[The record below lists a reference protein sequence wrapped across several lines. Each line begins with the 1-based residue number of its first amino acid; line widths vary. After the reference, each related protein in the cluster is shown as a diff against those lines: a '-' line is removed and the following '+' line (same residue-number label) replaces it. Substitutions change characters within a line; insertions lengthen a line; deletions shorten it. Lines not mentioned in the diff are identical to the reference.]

1 MRNPFRILWRF
12 LRISWSVLVF
22 VIIPGLKPGAS
33 TQTRAERLRRAFED
47 LGGVWIKV
55 GQTLAL
61 RFDLLPAEYCNEFL
75 KLLSEV
81 KTFPYEDV
89 RIIIKKELGGY
100 PEELF
105 ASFDPKPIAAA
116 SIAQVHKATA
126 FDGRILAVKVQRPK
140 VRRLFLA
147 DLQIMR
153 FFAFGLDSVGALG
166 GTSLRSFVDEFAR
179 WTIEEVNFRIEAR
192 NAYRM
197 SLFARDDPNQV
208 NARVAFEYSSDRVL
222 TTEFMDGILV
232 LDIVR
237 AIQTSDTVYLQSLR
251 DRGYD
256 LKIIAERICWNM
268 LNQMFRDS
276 FFHADMHPANIFV
289 LPGNRIGYVDFGI
302 AGRLSDDL
310 QISLRH
316 YVRNL
321 FQANFDAAI
330 AELLRWNTPS
340 FATDLDAARRDLLVA
355 LEDYRY
361 GLGQS
366 GTGGPLQLT
375 SGFLTTMMSVM
386 RRHQLAMSESLILYF
401 KALLTTDAVIFELSP
416 RFDLFEALHTF
427 FFREFKMDARTAFQ
441 PAVIS
446 DSIQDIGHQSAQF
459 IADIGRIQN
468 TGRLLEIALE
478 TAQAR
483 FVFYAIC
490 AIILATCA
498 YVVNDDRVV
507 HLLQSLFGFEKAWL
521 SSLLMVLV
529 VVFLA
534 LLWRQSRN
542 LSAVDRRTV
551 TRRDAFDRSLG
562 RQR

>member
-12 LRISWSVLVF
+12 FRISWSILVF
-22 VIIPGLKPGAS
+22 VIIPGLTPGANKR
-33 TQTRAERLRRAFED
+33 TRAERIRRAFED

-61 RFDLLPAEYCNEFL
+61 RFDLLPADYCNEFL

-81 KTFPYEDV
+81 KSFPYEQV
-89 RIIIKKELGGY
+89 RTIIKKELGAY
-100 PEELF
+100 PEEIF
-105 ASFDPKPIAAA
+105 AEFDSKPLAAA
-116 SIAQVHKATA
+116 SIAQVHQATA
-126 FDGRILAVKVQRPK
+126 FDGRRLAVKVQRPK

-153 FFAFGLDSVGALG
+153 FFAFWLDIAGALG
-166 GTSLRSFVDEFAR
+166 GTSLRSFLDEFAR

-197 SLFARDDPNQV
+197 SLFARDDPYQV
-208 NARVAFEYSSDRVL
+208 IAKVAFEYSSDRVL
-222 TTEFMDGILV
+222 TTEFIDGILV

-237 AIQTSDTVYLQSLR
+237 AIQISDTTFLRTLQE
-251 DRGYD
+251 RGYD
-256 LKIIAERICWNM
+256 LELIAERICWNM
-268 LNQMFRDS
+268 LNQMFRDR
-276 FFHADMHPANIFV
+276 FFHADLHPANLFV
-289 LPGNRIGYVDFGI
+289 LPGNRIGYIDFGI

-310 QISLRH
+310 QISLRQ

-330 AELLRWNTPS
+330 TELLRWNTPS
-340 FATDLDAARRDLLVA
+340 FTTDIDAVRRDLIVA

-361 GLGQS
+361 GLGKS

-375 SGFLTTMMSVM
+375 SGFLTTMMSIM
-386 RRHQLAMSESLILYF
+386 RRHQLAMSESLVLYF

-416 RFDLFEALHTF
+416 RFDLFQALHTF
-427 FFREFKMDARTAFQ
+427 FFRELKIDTRIALQ

-446 DSIQDIGHQSAQF
+446 DSVQNIGHQSAQF

-490 AIILATCA
+490 AIILATGA
-498 YVVNDDRVV
+498 YIVNDEHVV
-507 HLLQSLFGFEKAWL
+507 ELLQSLFGFEKAWL
-521 SSLLMVLV
+521 SSLLMALV
-529 VVFLA
+529 IVFLA
-534 LLWRQSRN
+534 LLWRQSRT